1 MVRLFELSSRDDC
14 MVGGIF
20 MELTVELFTK
30 WMINFKQKIDS
41 HKQSLNDLDE
51 AIGDGDHGSN
61 MVRGM
66 DAVVDNLTA
75 KKPSD
80 LTDALKIT
88 AMSLISKVGGASGPL
103 YGTAFLEMAKK
114 STLTN
119 NLSQLLETALQ
130 GIMKRG
136 GAQIGDKTLVD
147 VWSVLVKKLALGKLT
162 DNDIKDA
169 VDSTRDL
176 IAHKGRA
183 SYLGERSK
191 GHLDPGSVSS
201 GYLFESLLEA
211 EESKC

>member
-1 MVRLFELSSRDDC
+1 
-14 MVGGIF
+14 
-20 MELTVELFTK
+20 MELTVTVFIK
-30 WMINFKQKIDS
+30 WMEKFKQKIDTN
-41 HKQSLNDLDE
+41 KQSLNALDE

-66 DAVVDNLTA
+66 DAVIDNLTT

-80 LTDALKIT
+80 LTNALKLT

-114 STLTN
+114 SALTDD
-119 NLSQLLETALQ
+119 LSQLLETAFQ

-136 GAQIGDKTLVD
+136 GAQVGDKTLVD
-147 VWSVLVKKLALGKLT
+147 VWSILVKKLELGKLT
-162 DNDIKDA
+162 QKDIKDA

-176 IAHKGRA
+176 VAHKGRA

-201 GYLFESLLEA
+201 GYLFEALLEA
-211 EESKC
+211 EG